1 MPLAPWLWLPLGNQ
15 ILGEALHLVGEG
27 GAERTLPVLVGRG
40 QNVILIVPL
49 KVMSGFRP
57 LIKESRGTTEE
68 RG

>member
-1 MPLAPWLWLPLGNQ
+1 MPLAPWLCLPLRDQ
-15 ILGEALHLVGEG
+15 ILGEALHLVGDR
-27 GAERTLPVLVGRG
+27 GAERTLPVLVEPG

-57 LIKESRGTTEE
+57 LIKESRGTKEE